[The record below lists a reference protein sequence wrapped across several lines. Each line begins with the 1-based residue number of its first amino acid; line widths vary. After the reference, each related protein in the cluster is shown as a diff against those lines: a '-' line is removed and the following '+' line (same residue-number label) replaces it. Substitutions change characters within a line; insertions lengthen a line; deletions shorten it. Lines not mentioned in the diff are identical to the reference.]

1 LYIFDF
7 IIYFINGAI
16 SALLMLG
23 IIIYIGIDM
32 KSNML
37 NFFKPLALAIT
48 LLSPFSANAAIIDGT
63 TVHTTSDGS
72 IVNLSG
78 LDWLTWDVTDGI
90 SRQAIENGYGGLF
103 ADGWRYASIGE
114 YSAMM
119 STVFDYHAGW
129 HPDNRDGSEWLYNN
143 LYGANSDASS
153 IHNYDRYNTLYG
165 ADSECGHSN
174 VSCSGHYRFYDPDGL
189 GGTDAHADGWASASG
204 FNGGTTAADTVSHSW
219 FASAL
224 VRSAVVPEPSV
235 LALMGLGIFG
245 IGLSRRKLKK

>member
-1 LYIFDF
+1 M
-7 IIYFINGAI
+7 INNT
-16 SALLMLG
+16 
-23 IIIYIGIDM
+23 YIGIDM
-32 KSNML
+32 KSNMP

-90 SRQAIENGYGGLF
+90 SRQDIENGYGGLF

-114 YSAMM
+114 YSALM
-119 STVFDYHAGW
+119 SSVFDTYNGW
-129 HPDNRDGSEWLYNN
+129 DSDNNDGSYWLYNN
-143 LYGANSDASS
+143 LYGVNAESAATSNNERYY
-153 IHNYDRYNTLYG
+153 NYYG
-165 ADSECGHSN
+165 FGGECGSASY
-174 VSCSGHYRFYDPDGL
+174 SCYGYYKFEDVDGL
-189 GGTDAHADGWASASG
+189 GGVDSHTQGFMKSTD
-204 FNGGTTAADTVSHSW
+204 FNGYYGNRISSAHGGSW
-219 FASAL
+219 LASAL
-224 VRSAVVPEPSV
+224 VRGAVPEPSV

>member
-1 LYIFDF
+1 
-7 IIYFINGAI
+7 
-16 SALLMLG
+16 
-23 IIIYIGIDM
+23 M
-32 KSNML
+32 KSNMP

-129 HPDNRDGSEWLYNN
+129 HPSNQYGSEWLYNN
-143 LYGANSDASS
+143 LYGANSDAAATF
-153 IHNYDRYNTLYG
+153 NNDRFNNFYG
-165 ADSECGHSN
+165 ADLECGLSDRTC
-174 VSCSGHYRFYDPDGL
+174 VGHYGFRDDDGL
-189 GGTDAHADGWASASG
+189 GGADSHSQGWMRASR
-204 FNGGTTAADTVSHSW
+204 FNGGSNWDDSVVYHYD
-219 FASAL
+219 ASAL
-224 VRSAVVPEPSV
+224 VRGTVPEPSV

>member
-1 LYIFDF
+1 
-7 IIYFINGAI
+7 
-16 SALLMLG
+16 
-23 IIIYIGIDM
+23 M
-32 KSNML
+32 KSNMP

-129 HPDNRDGSEWLYNN
+129 SSNNSDGSEWLYNH
-143 LYGANSDASS
+143 LYGANSDAAESY
-153 IHNYDRYNTLYG
+153 NYNRYNNFYG
-165 ADSECGHSN
+165 ADIECGSTS
-174 VSCSGHYRFYDPDGL
+174 VSCDGHYRMSDSDGL
-189 GGTDAHADGWASASG
+189 GGIDPHLEGWMNAPDFFGGFRVDDDDVNASY
-204 FNGGTTAADTVSHSW
+204 
-219 FASAL
+219 ASAL
-224 VRSAVVPEPSV
+224 VRSSVPEPSV
-235 LALMGLGIFG
+235 VALMGLGMFG

>member
-1 LYIFDF
+1 
-7 IIYFINGAI
+7 
-16 SALLMLG
+16 
-23 IIIYIGIDM
+23 M
-32 KSNML
+32 KSNMP

-48 LLSPFSANAAIIDGT
+48 LLLPFSANAAIIDGT

-119 STVFDYHAGW
+119 STVFDTYTGW
-129 HPDNRDGSEWLYNN
+129 SIDNSDGSEWLYNN
-143 LYGANSDASS
+143 LYGSNTEFYQHNNFDRQYNFYGSD
-153 IHNYDRYNTLYG
+153 L
-165 ADSECGHSN
+165 ECFAPTHS
-174 VSCSGHYRFYDPDGL
+174 CFGGYRFYDSDGL
-189 GGTDAHADGWASASG
+189 GGFDPHARGSIAASE
-204 FNGGTTAADTVSHSW
+204 FNGTSNYNIKYAHRFA
-219 FASAL
+219 ASAL

>member
-1 LYIFDF
+1 
-7 IIYFINGAI
+7 
-16 SALLMLG
+16 
-23 IIIYIGIDM
+23 M

-129 HPDNRDGSEWLYNN
+129 HPSNQDGSEWLYNN
-143 LYGANSDASS
+143 LYGANSDAANV
-153 IHNYDRYNTLYG
+153 INDDRSFTFYG
-165 ADSECGHSN
+165 ADSECGPSF
-174 VSCSGHYRFYDPDGL
+174 VSCRGHYLLRDFDGL
-189 GGTDAHADGWASASG
+189 GGTDSHADGMVYASG
-204 FNGGTTAADTVSHSW
+204 FNGIALTNDSITRPE

>member
-1 LYIFDF
+1 
-7 IIYFINGAI
+7 
-16 SALLMLG
+16 
-23 IIIYIGIDM
+23 M
-32 KSNML
+32 KSNMP

-78 LDWLTWDVTDGI
+78 LDWLTWDVTVGV

-114 YSAMM
+114 YSALM
-119 STVFDYHAGW
+119 STVFDTYSGYSRA
-129 HPDNRDGSEWLYNN
+129 NNDGSYWLYNN
-143 LYGANSDASS
+143 LYGVNAAASS
-153 IHNYDRYNTLYG
+153 RDNMFDRYVNFYG
-165 ADSECGHSN
+165 SDNECGTSA
-174 VSCSGHYRFYDPDGL
+174 STCYGQYRLFDADGL
-189 GGTDAHADGWASASG
+189 GGADLHDWGYMTLAHFNGTYFDILDTYSNAYYASAM
-204 FNGGTTAADTVSHSW
+204 
-219 FASAL
+219 
-224 VRSAVVPEPSV
+224 VRGAVPEPSV

>member
-1 LYIFDF
+1 
-7 IIYFINGAI
+7 
-16 SALLMLG
+16 
-23 IIIYIGIDM
+23 M
-32 KSNML
+32 KSNMP

-90 SRQAIENGYGGLF
+90 SRQDIENGYGGLF

-114 YSAMM
+114 YSALM
-119 STVFDYHAGW
+119 STVFDTYSGW
-129 HPDNRDGSEWLYNN
+129 NIDNNDGSYWLYNN
-143 LYGANSDASS
+143 LYGVNADASKS
-153 IHNYDRYNTLYG
+153 FNRERQHNFYG
-165 ADSECGHSN
+165 SDNECGLSYQ
-174 VSCSGHYRFYDPDGL
+174 SCSGQYRLRDYDFL
-189 GGTDAHADGWASASG
+189 GGTDAHTDGLIFTAWFDGSGVVAD
-204 FNGGTTAADTVSHSW
+204 SHIHPVW
-219 FASAL
+219 ASAL
-224 VRSAVVPEPSV
+224 VRGAVPEPSV

>member
-1 LYIFDF
+1 
-7 IIYFINGAI
+7 
-16 SALLMLG
+16 
-23 IIIYIGIDM
+23 M

-129 HPDNRDGSEWLYNN
+129 HPSNKHGSEWLYNN
-143 LYGANSDASS
+143 LYGANSDAANVN
-153 IHNYDRYNTLYG
+153 NYDRQFTFYG
-165 ADSECGHSN
+165 ADSECGPSF
-174 VSCSGHYRFYDPDGL
+174 VSCRGNYRLRDFDGL
-189 GGTDAHADGWASASG
+189 GGTDSHADGMMFASQ
-204 FNGGTTAADTVSHSW
+204 FNGGALIPDSVTTPQY
-219 FASAL
+219 ASAL

>member
-1 LYIFDF
+1 
-7 IIYFINGAI
+7 
-16 SALLMLG
+16 
-23 IIIYIGIDM
+23 M
-32 KSNML
+32 KSNMP

-48 LLSPFSANAAIIDGT
+48 LLLPFSANAAIIDGT

-129 HPDNRDGSEWLYNN
+129 SSNNSDGSEWLYNN

-153 IHNYDRYNTLYG
+153 ILNVDRHNTLYG
-165 ADSECGHSN
+165 ADSECGPSF
-174 VSCSGHYRFYDPDGL
+174 VSCRGHYRFKDNDGL
-189 GGTDAHADGWASASG
+189 GGPDAHDEGWAYASM
-204 FNGGTTAADTVSHSW
+204 FNGSDLTSDSFSRHD

-224 VRSAVVPEPSV
+224 VRGAVPEPSV